1 MHKMLARCQTVFQKS
16 WMMRIVFEIKITA
29 DNNTR
34 DSRKGKYTAVL
45 SCNIVVSCAVPVGNV
60 SWMLCQEGRSLN
72 LRLRR
77 GVGQAAHTCNNPHV
91 KCIGVYCA

>member
-1 MHKMLARCQTVFQKS
+1 
-16 WMMRIVFEIKITA
+16 MMGIVFEIKMTA

-60 SWMLCQEGRSLN
+60 LWMLCQEGWSLN
-72 LRLRR
+72 LRLRL
-77 GVGQAAHTCNNPHV
+77 GVEQATHTCNNPHI
-91 KCIGVYCA
+91 KCTGVYFAQTVNNADTNEMY

>member
-1 MHKMLARCQTVFQKS
+1 
-16 WMMRIVFEIKITA
+16 MMGIVFVIKMTV

-45 SCNIVVSCAVPVGNV
+45 SCNIVVSCAVPVGNI
-60 SWMLCQEGRSLN
+60 SWMLFQEERSSN
-72 LRLRR
+72 LRSRW

-91 KCIGVYCA
+91 KCTRVYCA